1 MFSDKKFLYQH
12 FKNLQKIIDQYKRK
26 EMDVQKEIEMVSKE
40 FDTEKSLE
48 KELKEKIYSLQNS
61 IRALPPE
68 KQIYLN
74 RKVTGN

>member
-1 MFSDKKFLYQH
+1 MFSDKKFLYLH

-26 EMDVQKEIEMVSKE
+26 EMEIQKEIEVVTK
-40 FDTEKSLE
+40 DLNIEKSLE
-48 KELKEKIYSLQNS
+48 KELKQLIYSLQNS

-74 RKVTGN
+74 RKETGN